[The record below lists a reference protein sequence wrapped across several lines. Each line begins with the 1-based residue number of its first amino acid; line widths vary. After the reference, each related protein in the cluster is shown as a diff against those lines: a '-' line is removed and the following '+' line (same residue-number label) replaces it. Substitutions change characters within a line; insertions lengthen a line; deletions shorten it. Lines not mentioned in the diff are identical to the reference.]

1 MKTKRVNDVY
11 MREVIDAEIKTIKD
25 DELNAYI
32 TYKHI
37 LKMTNNC
44 KYYINGILTTLADIN
59 YTILEY
65 SPING
70 DYNTRVFIDDKD
82 NILLYYFDVI
92 NGYTYKEDGIYY
104 EDLYLDVLYYQESV
118 TKDST
123 YIQLDDLKELN
134 DALEC
139 NDITKNQYDKAYT
152 TAETIMK
159 ELRYDSNKYVNRGLI
174 DYYKFKTSVN

>member
-1 MKTKRVNDVY
+1 MY
-11 MREVIDAEIKTIKD
+11 LLLGSIPIID
-25 DELNAYI
+25 I
-32 TYKHI
+32 T
-37 LKMTNNC
+37 L
-44 KYYINGILTTLADIN
+44 
-59 YTILEY
+59 
-65 SPING
+65 S
-70 DYNTRVFIDDKD
+70 D
-82 NILLYYFDVI
+82 NITKDTVKQGETSGGTPFNYL
-92 NGYTYKEDGIYY
+92 NGTNVSGAGCTSYIATYTKNGPKTYKEDGIYY